1 MKRCGSLTLAG
12 NPCSQII
19 KEGQDR
25 CWQHRGDQCSVCLSC
40 IGGQSPSRKLDCGHE
55 FHTKCLDRWKITCT
69 TPDPTCPMC
78 RVPFDIPT
86 YRCRLIIERVA
97 DSHRSTSDFM
107 TSNVSGLMDG
117 FGLDFRQLVPRT
129 DGRFFTDIHF
139 DIEPGE
145 VLQDILRELGLPTRQ
160 EGE

>member
-1 MKRCGSLTLAG
+1 MKRCGATTLAG
-12 NPCSQII
+12 TPCAQSI

-25 CWQHRGDQCSVCLSC
+25 CWQHRGIQCSVCLTC
-40 IGGQSPSRKLDCGHE
+40 IGGQSASRKLDCGHE
-55 FHTKCLDRWKITCT
+55 FHTKCLDRWKAMCT

-97 DSHRSTSDFM
+97 DSNRTISDFV
-107 TSNVSGLMDG
+107 TSNVSGIMDG

-145 VLQDILRELGLPTRQ
+145 VLQDILRELGLPTTRS
-160 EGE
+160 E

>member
-1 MKRCGSLTLAG
+1 
-12 NPCSQII
+12 
-19 KEGQDR
+19 
-25 CWQHRGDQCSVCLSC
+25 
-40 IGGQSPSRKLDCGHE
+40 
-55 FHTKCLDRWKITCT
+55 
-69 TPDPTCPMC
+69 MC

-97 DSHRSTSDFM
+97 DSNRTISDFV
-107 TSNVSGLMDG
+107 TSNVSGIMDG

-145 VLQDILRELGLPTRQ
+145 VLQDILRELGLPTTRS
-160 EGE
+160 E